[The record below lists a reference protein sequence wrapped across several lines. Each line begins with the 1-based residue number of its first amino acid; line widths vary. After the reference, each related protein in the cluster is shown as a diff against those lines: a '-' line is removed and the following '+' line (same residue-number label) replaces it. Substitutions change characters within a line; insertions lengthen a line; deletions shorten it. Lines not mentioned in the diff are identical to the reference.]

1 MNYIE
6 VSFQIEALDSAEI
19 STDMVRDILVAELGA
34 IFFESF
40 VHTDQGLQ
48 AYIQEYDFSLSTVQ
62 DLYIFDNI
70 DFEISMEVKV
80 IAQQNWNAEW
90 EKSFSPINV
99 LGKCIVR
106 APFHN
111 KEDVDYDILIEPKMS
126 FGTGHHE
133 TTFQMISHLL
143 DINVY
148 EMRVLDMGCGTG
160 VLAILAC
167 MKGAKSI
174 TAIDIDEWA
183 FKNTL
188 ENVRKNK
195 CSQIIVKQGGTEQM
209 ESMQYDLILANINRN
224 ILIHDMKAYVK
235 SMSSGS
241 KIIFS
246 GFYTS
251 DIRFINEKARELGLH
266 LLGQS
271 EKNLWAS
278 LVYQKN

>member
-40 VHTDQGLQ
+40 VHTDKGLQ

-70 DFEISMEVKV
+70 DFEISIDVKV

-99 LGKCIVR
+99 MGKCIIR
-106 APFHN
+106 APFHD

-143 DINVY
+143 NINVY

-167 MKGAKSI
+167 MKGAKAI
-174 TAIDIDEWA
+174 TAIDIDQWA

-188 ENVRKNK
+188 ENIRKNN
-195 CSQIIVKQGGTEQM
+195 CSQIIVKHGGTEQIG
-209 ESMQYDLILANINRN
+209 SIQYDLILANINRN
-224 ILIHDMKAYVK
+224 ILIHDMEVYVG
-235 SMSSGS
+235 SMSSPS
-241 KIIFS
+241 KIVFS

-251 DIRFINEKARELGLH
+251 DIRFIDEKARELGLR

>member
-6 VSFQIEALDSAEI
+6 VSFQIERLDSAGI

-40 VHTDQGLQ
+40 VHTDEGLQ
-48 AYIQEYDFSLSTVQ
+48 AYIQESDFNLSTVQ

-70 DFEISMEVKV
+70 DFEISMQVKV

-90 EKSFSPINV
+90 EKSFSPINIM
-99 LGKCIVR
+99 GKCMVR
-106 APFHN
+106 APFHD
-111 KEDVDYDILIEPKMS
+111 KEDIDYDILIEPKMS

-143 DINVY
+143 DINVH

-209 ESMQYDLILANINRN
+209 GYLYYDLILANINRN
-224 ILIHDMKAYVK
+224 ILIHDMEAYVQ

-241 KIIFS
+241 RIIFS

-251 DIRFINEKARELGLH
+251 DIRFINEKARESGLR
-266 LLGQS
+266 LLRQS

>member
-19 STDMVRDILVAELGA
+19 STDTVRDILVAELGA

-40 VHTDQGLQ
+40 VHTDNGLQ

-70 DFEISMEVKV
+70 DFEISMDVKV
-80 IAQQNWNAEW
+80 IAPQNWNAEW
-90 EKSFSPINV
+90 KKSFSPINV
-99 LGKCIVR
+99 MGKCIIR
-106 APFHN
+106 APFHD

-133 TTFQMISHLL
+133 TPFQMISHLL
-143 DINVY
+143 NINVY

-167 MKGAKSI
+167 MKGAKAI
-174 TAIDIDEWA
+174 TAIDIDQWA

-188 ENVRKNK
+188 ENIRKNK
-195 CSQIIVKQGGTEQM
+195 CSQIIVKHGGTDQM
-209 ESMQYDLILANINRN
+209 GSIQYDLILANINRN
-224 ILIHDMKAYVK
+224 ILIHDMEIYVR
-235 SMSSGS
+235 SMSSAS

-251 DIRFINEKARELGLH
+251 DIRSIDEKARELGLR

>member
-6 VSFQIEALDSAEI
+6 VSFQIEGLDSAGI
-19 STDMVRDILVAELGA
+19 STDMVRDIIVAELGA

-40 VHTDQGLQ
+40 VHTDEGLQ
-48 AYIQEYDFSLSTVQ
+48 AYIQESDFNLSTVQ

-70 DFEISMEVKV
+70 DFEISMQVKV

-90 EKSFSPINV
+90 EKSFSPINIM
-99 LGKCIVR
+99 GKCIVR
-106 APFHN
+106 APFHD

-209 ESMQYDLILANINRN
+209 GYLYYDLILANINRN
-224 ILIHDMKAYVK
+224 ILIHDMEAYVQ

-251 DIRFINEKARELGLH
+251 DIRFINEKARESGLR

>member
-6 VSFQIEALDSAEI
+6 VSFQIERLDSAGI

-40 VHTDQGLQ
+40 VHTDEGLQ
-48 AYIQEYDFSLSTVQ
+48 AYIQESDFNLSTVQ

-70 DFEISMEVKV
+70 DFEISMQVKV

-90 EKSFSPINV
+90 EKSFSPINIM
-99 LGKCIVR
+99 GKCMVR
-106 APFHN
+106 APFHD
-111 KEDVDYDILIEPKMS
+111 KEDIDYDILIEPKMS

-143 DINVY
+143 DINVH

-209 ESMQYDLILANINRN
+209 GYLYYDLILANINRN
-224 ILIHDMKAYVK
+224 ILIHDMEAYVQ

-241 KIIFS
+241 RIIFS

-251 DIRFINEKARELGLH
+251 DIRFINEKARESGLR
-266 LLGQS
+266 LLRQS
-271 EKNLWAS
+271 EKNSWAS

>member
-6 VSFQIEALDSAEI
+6 ASFQIEAHDSADI
-19 STDMVRDILVAELGA
+19 STDTVRDILVAELGA

-40 VHTDQGLQ
+40 VYTDDGLQ
-48 AYIQEYDFSLSTVQ
+48 AYIQEYDFSLSKVQ
-62 DLYIFDNI
+62 GLYIFDNI
-70 DFEISMEVKV
+70 DFEVSMEVKV

-106 APFHN
+106 APFHD

-143 DINVY
+143 EINVY

-174 TAIDIDEWA
+174 TAIDIDQWA

-188 ENVRKNK
+188 ENVRKNN
-195 CSQIIVKQGGTEQM
+195 CSQIIVKQGGKEQIR
-209 ESMQYDLILANINRN
+209 SMHYDLILANINRN
-224 ILIHDMKAYVK
+224 ILIQDMEAYVK
-235 SMSSGS
+235 SMSKAS

-251 DIRFINEKARELGLH
+251 DIRFINEKARELGLR

-278 LVYQKN
+278 LVFQKN

>member
-6 VSFQIEALDSAEI
+6 ASFQIEAHDSADI
-19 STDMVRDILVAELGA
+19 STDTVRDILVAELGA

-40 VHTDQGLQ
+40 VYTVDCLQ
-48 AYIQEYDFSLSTVQ
+48 AYIQEYDFSLSIVQ
-62 DLYIFDNI
+62 GLYIFDNI
-70 DFEISMEVKV
+70 DFEVSMEVKV

-106 APFHN
+106 APFHD

-143 DINVY
+143 EINVY

-174 TAIDIDEWA
+174 TAIDIDQWA

-188 ENVRKNK
+188 ENVRKNN
-195 CSQIIVKQGGTEQM
+195 CSQIIVKQGGKEQIR
-209 ESMQYDLILANINRN
+209 SMHYDLILANINRN
-224 ILIHDMKAYVK
+224 ILIQDMEAYVK
-235 SMSSGS
+235 SMSKAS

-251 DIRFINEKARELGLH
+251 DIRFINEKARELGLR

-278 LVYQKN
+278 LVFQKN

>member
-6 VSFQIEALDSAEI
+6 VSFQIEGLDSAGI
-19 STDMVRDILVAELGA
+19 STDMVRDIIVAELGA

-40 VHTDQGLQ
+40 VHTDEGLQ
-48 AYIQEYDFSLSTVQ
+48 AYIQESDFNLSTVQ

-70 DFEISMEVKV
+70 DFEISMQVKV

-90 EKSFSPINV
+90 EKSFSPINIM
-99 LGKCIVR
+99 GKCMVR
-106 APFHN
+106 APFHD
-111 KEDVDYDILIEPKMS
+111 KEDIDYDILIEPKMS

-143 DINVY
+143 DINVH

-209 ESMQYDLILANINRN
+209 GYLYYDLILANINRN
-224 ILIHDMKAYVK
+224 ILIHDMEAYVQ

-241 KIIFS
+241 RIIFS

-251 DIRFINEKARELGLH
+251 DIRFINEKARESGLR
-266 LLGQS
+266 LLRQS